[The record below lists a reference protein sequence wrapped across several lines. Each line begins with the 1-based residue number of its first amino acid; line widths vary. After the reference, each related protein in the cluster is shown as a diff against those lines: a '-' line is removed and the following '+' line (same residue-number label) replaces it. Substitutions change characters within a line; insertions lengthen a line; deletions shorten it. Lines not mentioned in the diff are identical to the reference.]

1 MTHCLTIIQIINYIC
16 NDIFTHFQTCV
27 SPNITA
33 TNGKDDMKEAIA
45 RGNFNRDKDLRSVL
59 FGNER

>member
-1 MTHCLTIIQIINYIC
+1 MTHYLTIIKILNHIC
-16 NDIFTHFQTCV
+16 NDIFPQFQTSV

-33 TNGKDDMKEAIA
+33 TNGKDDIKEAIA
-45 RGNFNRDKDLRSVL
+45 RGNFNQDKDLRSVL